1 MRERITKPR
10 RRFSLFE
17 IHWNALNEGER
28 NLNSDLQEC
37 FQLER
42 KIRAVEK
49 MLVLNLAQAFCF
61 INESVGWSVGRQ
73 RIRCSFFFFFLSLL
87 QPNWCDWFRQV
98 RPALLG
104 KKGGSLLAN
113 KLTMIHQLFMDD
125 HGAWFWW
132 SVSRMIPNCCA
143 VGCKKYG
150 DNIIIMMIMIIVI
163 ILPG

>member
-1 MRERITKPR
+1 MRERIKKPR

-73 RIRCSFFFFFLSLL
+73 RIRWSFFFFCHCSSRTDATDSAKF
-87 QPNWCDWFRQV
+87 V
-98 RPALLG
+98 RPYWERRAEVYLQI
-104 KKGGSLLAN
+104 S
-113 KLTMIHQLFMDD
+113 
-125 HGAWFWW
+125 
-132 SVSRMIPNCCA
+132 
-143 VGCKKYG
+143 
-150 DNIIIMMIMIIVI
+150 
-163 ILPG
+163 